1 MFSRSLMVKEY
12 LPFNKNDDFIHKKVQ
27 SPQRVGTYLYI
38 FIENKKISEHKINTN
53 LIKYVIQNKKSNN
66 SKTKTHFLVT
76 NYSENKMLAR
86 T

>member
-27 SPQRVGTYLYI
+27 SPQRVGI

>member
-1 MFSRSLMVKEY
+1 MVKEY

-27 SPQRVGTYLYI
+27 SPQRVGI

-53 LIKYVIQNKKSNN
+53 LIKYVIQNQKSNN